1 MKKKIKSKF
10 LSAIFLG
17 LLAISGGVIVMP
29 TLSASNQQMQKS
41 IRTIGQSPERFLQ
54 TENLGLRG
62 EFQYASDKSNVN
74 LSVEETTNMSVN
86 EGALNAAIE
95 EGNYEA
101 WKEALQNLN
110 GFTKNGNIIS
120 EEDFNVLVALNKSES
135 EEKNNSE

>member
-17 LLAISGGVIVMP
+17 LLAISGGVISYAYAQRKQ
-29 TLSASNQQMQKS
+29 SANAKS